1 MCSIGRQVSE
11 GGVEY
16 SVTERI
22 NGLTGSVSMMYRDRG
37 RSNWFASQSDLVS
50 AWTLAMMLV
59 YTGLG
64 GLSIDDRRSTTT
76 QICYLRSGVTTRS
89 CGVLG
94 TGEGGG
100 AKAMMCV
107 CPLPDFFIGRGRTLP
122 EIKMPSS
129 GVINA

>member
-1 MCSIGRQVSE
+1 
-11 GGVEY
+11 
-16 SVTERI
+16 
-22 NGLTGSVSMMYRDRG
+22 MYRDRG

-76 QICYLRSGVTTRS
+76 QICYLCSGVTTRS

-94 TGEGGG
+94 AGEGGG
-100 AKAMMCV
+100 KSNDV
-107 CPLPDFFIGRGRTLP
+107 RVPPPRFFYWEGTHAAR
-122 EIKMPSS
+122 
-129 GVINA
+129 N

>member
-100 AKAMMCV
+100 KSNDVRVPPPRFFLLGGDAR
-107 CPLPDFFIGRGRTLP
+107 CPKLKCRAV
-122 EIKMPSS
+122 E
-129 GVINA
+129 